1 MTIRTLLLSIHIAAV
16 AAWLGADVLVHVLA
30 PRFEGEGASTE
41 VATAWTRAQ
50 VMLHDRYYAA
60 VVVVLLL
67 SGIGLVQD
75 GHWGWG
81 SWFIWVGIG
90 AIVLGATL
98 GGSGLGSLEKRRLAA
113 LESGDRAGADALR
126 PRIDLLS
133 VVISLLPIIA
143 IMAMVG
149 KWHAR

>member
-1 MTIRTLLLSIHIAAV
+1 MTVRTILLTIHIGAV

-30 PRFEGEGASTE
+30 PRFEGEGGSLE
-41 VATAWTRAQ
+41 VATAWARAQ
-50 VMLHDRYYAA
+50 VMLHDRYYALVA
-60 VVVVLLL
+60 VVLLL

-98 GGSGLGSLEKRRLAA
+98 GGGALGALWKRRLAA
-113 LESGDRAGADALR
+113 LESGDRTGADALVS
-126 PRIDLLS
+126 RIDLLS